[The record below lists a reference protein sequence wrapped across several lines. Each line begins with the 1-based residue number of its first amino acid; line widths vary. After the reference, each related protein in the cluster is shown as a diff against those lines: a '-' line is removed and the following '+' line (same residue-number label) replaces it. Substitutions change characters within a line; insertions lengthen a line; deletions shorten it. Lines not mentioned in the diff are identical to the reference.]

1 MTRTTSTKVLSIF
14 RLAALLVVI
23 PGCSP
28 GTLLERSGIE
38 LKVPTAWHSA
48 GATTWMV
55 PGTPLAAWSGPDG
68 SSLVIY
74 RTLWVP
80 DGSAEMLAEALG
92 NRLKNLPGTKL
103 LVKRVETIAGAQA
116 ARVEVVAPGTGDALV
131 ASGLG
136 APIKPPEKTLKPT
149 RQVTLAFARP
159 TETIYMTWHMPEGS
173 YAQIEPEIRVTLQ
186 SLRFSAGA
194 VPYSG
199 K

>member
-1 MTRTTSTKVLSIF
+1 LTRTTSTNVLSIF
-14 RLAALLVVI
+14 RLAALVVVI
-23 PGCSP
+23 PGCNP

-38 LKVPTAWHSA
+38 LKVPTAWHSVR
-48 GATTWMV
+48 ATTWMV
-55 PGTPLAAWSGPDG
+55 PGTPLAGWSGPDG

-92 NRLKNLPGTKL
+92 NRLENLPGTKL
-103 LVKRVETIAGAQA
+103 LVKRSETIAGVKA

-136 APIKPPEKTLKPT
+136 EPIQPPEKTLKPT

-173 YAQIEPEIRVTLQ
+173 YEQIEPEIRATLQ
-186 SLRFSAGA
+186 SLRFRATA